1 MDIAL
6 AILGG
11 MLCKIYDDFSD
22 SKIVTNPLVLE
33 CLKGLQWIS
42 LCLLSY
48 KDFNFSFVFYLG
60 NLLNSISNPIE
71 WTPAYE
77 HSLLIVYPIFL
88 IMSYT
93 TFQYPNIYDLILSF
107 STCVGMFFEPYF
119 FTEEYSYKK
128 LAYRGFFLL
137 WLCFIIT
144 LPISLSVR
152 KGFCFGIGYF
162 LLSCIYQAYRLF
174 GA

>member
-48 KDFNFSFVFYLG
+48 KDFNLFGESFELNKQPHRMDSSIRAFVVNRLPDIPDNVLY
-60 NLLNSISNPIE
+60 NLSISQ
-71 WTPAYE
+71 
-77 HSLLIVYPIFL
+77 HLR
-88 IMSYT
+88 
-93 TFQYPNIYDLILSF
+93 PN
-107 STCVGMFFEPYF
+107 
-119 FTEEYSYKK
+119 
-128 LAYRGFFLL
+128 
-137 WLCFIIT
+137 FIIFH
-144 LPISLSVR
+144 LCRNVL
-152 KGFCFGIGYF
+152 
-162 LLSCIYQAYRLF
+162 
-174 GA
+174 

>member
-77 HSLLIVYPIFL
+77 HSLLILYPIFL

-93 TFQYPNIYDLILSF
+93 TFQYPNIYDLILAF
-107 STCVGMFFEPYF
+107 CNCVGMLIEPYLI
-119 FTEEYSYKK
+119 TEEYSYKK
-128 LAYRGFFLL
+128 LASRFMLLFMFLICLALPLSLFFHKVL
-137 WLCFIIT
+137 
-144 LPISLSVR
+144 
-152 KGFCFGIGYF
+152 GYGIGYF
-162 LLSCIYQAYRLF
+162 LASCAYQGYRLL